1 MSIYDKARELAE
13 ELKRSD
19 EVVTLQKL
27 SKKIEENEDYK
38 TMLGDFRKIQMEA
51 YSEQVQNGKISDEVM
66 KKFKNIGAIISANS
80 SVNEYIQS
88 EQKFSIMWQDILK
101 ILNDA
106 IGIDFSFGE
115 DKNKGS
121 IQ

>member
-13 ELKRSD
+13 ELKKTD
-19 EVVTLQKL
+19 EVLTLQKS
-27 SKKIEENEDYK
+27 SKKIEDNEDYK

-51 YSEQVQNGKISDEVM
+51 YSEQVQNGRVSDEVM
-66 KKFKNIGAIISANS
+66 KKFKSMGAVISANTY
-80 SVNEYIQS
+80 VNEYIQA

-106 IGIDFSFGE
+106 IGIDFSFEE

>member
-115 DKNKGS
+115 DKNKDS

>member
-19 EVVTLQKL
+19 EVVTLQKF

-88 EQKFSIMWQDILK
+88 EQRFSIMWQDILK